1 MDGVNELA
9 NAVKVTLGPR
19 GRNVIIQKDSAP
31 HITKDGVTVAKSI
44 EFSDVAKNL
53 GAQVIKETAQQTA
66 DNAGDGTT
74 TSTVL
79 AQSIFNQGMDVVEM
93 GANPILLRRGM
104 NTAVSE
110 ITKMLT
116 EEISIKIEDNE
127 QVKQVATISA
137 NGDSVIGGMIA
148 DAVREVGRDGVIT
161 VEEGNSNEDEL
172 EIVEGLQFDHGY
184 LSHYFINNQSKL
196 NCVLEEPV
204 MLLYDGKIST
214 MDQIIHVLEAVS
226 AQSKPIVVVAHEVEG
241 EALATMVVNSVRGT
255 LRALAVKAPGFG
267 SERTEIL
274 RDIAS
279 LVGGKLF
286 GTIDA
291 ELEDATLEDLGSC
304 DKVVSNKRETTI
316 VGGHGDADALKLR
329 IEQIKKEIEDQK
341 SDYEKEKLH
350 KRLSK
355 LSGGVAVI
363 RVGAQS
369 EVEMKEKKDLFDD
382 ALLATK
388 AALEEGIVPGGGAA
402 LYHCSKDINEPK
414 GDEHLGYA
422 IVMRAC
428 KAPMQEILNNAGLD
442 YKKVFGLLDANYTT
456 DTRMGYDVV
465 SENMVNMIEKGVID
479 PTKVTRTAIEKAV
492 SVAGTLLTTE
502 CMIVEEPA
510 ENGSES
516 KS

>member
-1 MDGVNELA
+1 
-9 NAVKVTLGPR
+9 
-19 GRNVIIQKDSAP
+19 
-31 HITKDGVTVAKSI
+31 
-44 EFSDVAKNL
+44 
-53 GAQVIKETAQQTA
+53 
-66 DNAGDGTT
+66 
-74 TSTVL
+74 L

-274 RDIAS
+274 RDIAA

-442 YKKVFGLLDANYTT
+442 YKKVFGLLDANYTS

-465 SENMVNMIEKGVID
+465 SENMVNMIDTGVID

-510 ENGSES
+510 EKESEP

>member
-1 MDGVNELA
+1 
-9 NAVKVTLGPR
+9 
-19 GRNVIIQKDSAP
+19 
-31 HITKDGVTVAKSI
+31 
-44 EFSDVAKNL
+44 
-53 GAQVIKETAQQTA
+53 
-66 DNAGDGTT
+66 
-74 TSTVL
+74 
-79 AQSIFNQGMDVVEM
+79 MDVVEM

-428 KAPMQEILNNAGLD
+428 KAPMREILNNAGLD

>member
-1 MDGVNELA
+1 
-9 NAVKVTLGPR
+9 
-19 GRNVIIQKDSAP
+19 
-31 HITKDGVTVAKSI
+31 
-44 EFSDVAKNL
+44 
-53 GAQVIKETAQQTA
+53 
-66 DNAGDGTT
+66 
-74 TSTVL
+74 
-79 AQSIFNQGMDVVEM
+79 
-93 GANPILLRRGM
+93 
-104 NTAVSE
+104 
-110 ITKMLT
+110 
-116 EEISIKIEDNE
+116 
-127 QVKQVATISA
+127 
-137 NGDSVIGGMIA
+137 
-148 DAVREVGRDGVIT
+148 
-161 VEEGNSNEDEL
+161 
-172 EIVEGLQFDHGY
+172 
-184 LSHYFINNQSKL
+184 
-196 NCVLEEPV
+196 

-274 RDIAS
+274 RDMAS

-316 VGGHGDADALKLR
+316 IGGHGESDGLKLR

-341 SDYEKEKLH
+341 SDFEKEKLH

-402 LYHCSKDINEPK
+402 LYHCSKEINEPK

-422 IVMRAC
+422 IVMKAC
-428 KAPMQEILNNAGLD
+428 KSPMEEILKNAGLD
-442 YKKVFGLLDANYTT
+442 YKKVFGMLDANYTSNT
-456 DTRMGYDVV
+456 SMGYDVV
-465 SENMVNMIEKGVID
+465 SEAMVNMIEKGVID
-479 PTKVTRTAIEKAV
+479 PTKVTRIAIEKAV

-510 ENGSES
+510 ENESEP